1 MLLEKNVT
9 AAMEILLDST
19 ENQAKM
25 IMIATYFN
33 NMDQID
39 EQYGC
44 QRFLNMTR
52 ELIVQAS

>member
-33 NMDQID
+33 NMD
-39 EQYGC
+39 
-44 QRFLNMTR
+44 
-52 ELIVQAS
+52 